1 MNWFFSSPAS
11 VKLILTPT
19 MNGKPVAGF
28 LSGAPLTCVATSGET
43 IGTILSRFNVYR
55 GPDQQLTEVWSAMR
69 AVGQPVP
76 LTTVIKADTVVY
88 IRG

>member
-11 VKLILTPT
+11 VKLILTPEP
-19 MNGKPVAGF
+19 NGKPIPGF
-28 LSGAPLTCVATSGET
+28 LSGAPLTCVGTSGET
-43 IGTILSRFNVYR
+43 IGTILSRFNTYR
-55 GPDQQLTEVWSAMR
+55 GPDQQLTEVWSQAR
-69 AVGQPVP
+69 EAIP